1 MTTRPF
7 PCARCGGTAEHT
19 PTTFD
24 ADRQPTWWTPGFFGQ
39 EKVNW
44 SPIALGL
51 GTLILATILER
62 KHT

>member
-1 MTTRPF
+1 MYTKHDKVRYSGFIDPIDMALSVMAVIWF
-7 PCARCGGTAEHT
+7 
-19 PTTFD
+19 FV
-24 ADRQPTWWTPGFFGQ
+24 GFFGQ